1 MSWLLRSHA
10 LRITLIYAA
19 VAALWIVVSD
29 EIAAWIFADET
40 MRFKQAQTFKGL
52 AFVALMSGIVY
63 TLVLQV
69 QRMHERNREVEAML
83 MVSQKLEIVG
93 SFAATVAHDMSNVVT
108 LLNVF
113 TEQIKRDQEEGRPV
127 DPDHLVSIDR
137 AVDRAQTLTRQLS
150 AFLRKS
156 AEEIVQLDVGDAIQS
171 AEPLLRQAA
180 GKQVK
185 FTLQLPT
192 EPLRIEMGE
201 GALDQALLNLVVN
214 ARHAMEPRRPRELA
228 IVVEAVELRRHRT
241 IFRDGLFSG
250 SFVCIRVKDTGPGIP
265 RSEWV
270 KVFDPFYTTKPMGEG
285 TGLGLASVMSTFR
298 QHGGW
303 VELSSKLGVGTEFKL
318 YAPALN

>member
-19 VAALWIVVSD
+19 VAGLWIVVSD

-40 MRFKQAQTFKGL
+40 MLFKQAQTFKGL
-52 AFVALMSGIVY
+52 AFVVLMSGIVY

-108 LLNVF
+108 LLNIF
-113 TEQIKRDQEEGRPV
+113 TDQIKRDQEEGRPV
-127 DPDHLVSIDR
+127 DPDHLDSIDR
-137 AVDRAQTLTRQLS
+137 AVGRAQTLTRQLS
-150 AFLRKS
+150 AFLRKT
-156 AEEIVQLDVGDAIQS
+156 AEEIVEVDVVEAIRS

-180 GKQVK
+180 SKQVK
-185 FTLQLPT
+185 FTLNLPDR
-192 EPLRIEMGE
+192 PLRIEMGE

-214 ARHAMEPRRPRELA
+214 ARHAMEDRRPRELT
-228 IVVEAVELRRHRT
+228 ITVRSTTLRRHRT
-241 IFRDGLFSG
+241 VFRDGVFTG
-250 SFVCIRVKDTGPGIP
+250 DYVCIEVKDTGSGIP
-265 RSEWV
+265 RSEWI
-270 KVFDPFYTTKPMGEG
+270 KVFDPFYTTKPLGEG

-303 VELSSKLGVGTEFKL
+303 VELSSKQEVGT
-318 YAPALN
+318 YAPVLN